1 MQNFSRFRQWAAQW
15 LLGSAGLLAF
25 TTAQLAQPLPAQAQ
39 AKSPKRGVAY
49 GFTSV
54 ADLKALAPGLSWWY
68 NWSPVPNAAVAS
80 AYAGLGTEFAPLQ
93 WNATLDGATVTADQL
108 AAKIPAGAKYLLG
121 FNEPNFKSQAN
132 LTPRQAAA
140 LWPVLEEVA
149 RRKNLQ
155 LVSPV
160 LNYCGD
166 CVSDNGVT
174 YYSPTQWLDAFF
186 AAYPTARVDYIAVH
200 TYVCQENYLRD
211 KVAELKKYNRPL
223 WLTEFSCGDMDH
235 SAITAAVQ
243 QKYLT
248 DAVNYLENDPAIFRY
263 SWFSGRNNEIPNINL
278 LGNDGQLTALGQL
291 YVSQPYAGSPLLA
304 NRLAPVSATAS
315 SSEKAEVAPGKAI
328 DGDIL
333 SRWASAWSDA
343 QYLQVDYGTVQNIAH
358 VRISWEAASAA
369 DYELQTSVDGTT
381 WASLKTVVNSD
392 GGVDD
397 FTGLTGRGRYLRV
410 KCTRRATQYGYSIY
424 ELNAYGSGA
433 TSAPAP
439 APTPAPAATFI
450 EAENYSSMSGVGVE
464 TTSDLNGGKNVGYI
478 DAGDRLTYNS
488 VNFPTTGSYL
498 IEYRVASPNGGS
510 LAADLSGAALGS
522 TVAIPAT
529 GGWQKWQ
536 TITQTVSVAAGTYNL
551 SLRAVVGGWNI
562 NWLRITATSG
572 TAARLA
578 ASSAPT
584 TADASAAAE
593 LEIYPN
599 PATDQLLLRSARSL
613 AGSRYQ
619 VLNAVGQAVASGAAD
634 AGSLDVSALPPGM
647 YTLLLTTEGTRLT
660 RRFMK

>member
-1 MQNFSRFRQWAAQW
+1 MQIFSRLRQRAAPW
-15 LLGSAGLLAF
+15 LLSLAGLLALPIARP
-25 TTAQLAQPLPAQAQ
+25 TPAQAQ

-68 NWSPVPNAAVAS
+68 NWAPAPDAAVAS

-93 WNATLDGATVTADQL
+93 WDKILNGTTVTADQL
-108 AAKIPAGAKYLLG
+108 AARIPAGAKYLLG
-121 FNEPNFKSQAN
+121 FNEPNFKRQGN

-149 RRKNLQ
+149 RRKNLK
-155 LVSPV
+155 LVSPA

-186 AAYPTARVDYIAVH
+186 AAYPAARVDYIAVH

-235 SAITAAVQ
+235 SLITPAVQ

-263 SWFSGRNNEIPNINL
+263 SWFSGRSNEIPNVNL
-278 LGNDGQLTALGQL
+278 LGADGQLTALGQL
-291 YVSQPYAGSPLLA
+291 YVGQPYAGSPLLA
-304 NRLAPVSATAS
+304 NRLVPVGAKAS
-315 SSEKAEVAPGKAI
+315 SSEKPEVAPDKAI

-343 QYLQVDYGTVQNIAH
+343 QYFQVDYGTVQSIAH
-358 VRISWEAASAA
+358 VRISWEAAGAA
-369 DYELQTSVDGTT
+369 DYELQTSVDGNAWTL
-381 WASLKTVVNSD
+381 LKTVVNSD

-397 FTGLTGRGRYLRV
+397 FTGLAGRGQYLRV

-424 ELNAYGSGA
+424 ELNAYGSG
-433 TSAPAP
+433 TTAPP
-439 APTPAPAATFI
+439 TPTPTPASTLI

-464 TTSDLNGGKNVGYI
+464 NTSDEGGGKNVGYL
-478 DAGDRLTYNS
+478 DAGDRLTYNG
-488 VNFPTTGSYL
+488 VNFPSTGSYR

-510 LAADLSGAALGS
+510 LAADLSGQALGS
-522 TVAIPAT
+522 TVPLPAT

-536 TITQTVSVAAGTYNL
+536 TISQTVNITAGTYNL
-551 SLRAVVGGWNI
+551 GLRAVAGGWNI
-562 NWLRITATSG
+562 NWLRITAVGS
-572 TAARLA
+572 TAATARTALA
-578 ASSAPT
+578 ATPAAA
-584 TADASAAAE
+584 ADAAE

-599 PATDQLLLRSARSL
+599 PATDQLLLRSARGL

-619 VLNAVGQAVASGAAD
+619 VLNALGQTVASGAAD
-634 AGSLDVSALPPGM
+634 AGRLDVSALPPGT
-647 YTLLLTTEGTRLT
+647 YTLRLTIEGQQFT
-660 RRFMK
+660 RRFAK